1 MLRLAVSLGAA
12 AMTLAAVTPVFGET
26 SGQFEERTLSAALEQ
41 AFDNGL
47 VTVIVPD
54 VRLDVDMLRELYA
67 ARDFAPLWA
76 AQDDFEADVDAL
88 LAVLE
93 NADDEGL
100 RPFDYFSH
108 ELAGLMQDRT
118 LSGRV
123 ATDLLLSQAV
133 SRFAS
138 DVHRGRFEPRQLSR
152 DFDFDRRPMALPD
165 VVLEVA
171 RAGDPGQRLLDYAPD
186 HAGYVEAR
194 DILAELRGV
203 AEDGGWP
210 TVTNHGTVRPGES
223 SPMIPELRERLRAT
237 GELVDAEL
245 TPDADPLVYDDTLV
259 AAVELYQ
266 ENRGLAVDGVIGPQ
280 TYASLNVTVEER
292 IDQVIATMER
302 WRWMPAD
309 LGDRYLMV
317 NIPDYELE
325 LFDGGNL
332 VRRMDVIV
340 GRADRQTPLFSSALT
355 YLEFNPTWTVPTSIA
370 VNDFLPRLLED
381 PTYLQQQ
388 NIRLYS
394 DWSPGRVEVPSQFV
408 DWHSVGNG
416 IRSFMLRQDPGPGN
430 SLGRVK
436 FMMANNFSVYLHDTP
451 ARSLF
456 YRATRSFSSGCVRL
470 EDPMWLA
477 DFLLADT
484 ANWSAARREGILASG
499 QTTRVNLVTPMPL
512 HMAYITAWRDDTGVM
527 QLREDVYGLDR
538 MIAGVI
544 ADIRPERV
552 EIALAN

>member
-1 MLRLAVSLGAA
+1 MLRLAISFGAA
-12 AMTLAAVTPVFGET
+12 AMTMAAATPVLGET
-26 SGQFEERTLSAALEQ
+26 SGRFEERTLGAALEQ
-41 AFDNGL
+41 AFEGGL
-47 VTVIVPD
+47 ASVSVPD
-54 VRLDVDMLRELYA
+54 VRLDVDMLRDLYA
-67 ARDFAPLWA
+67 SRNFTPVWT
-76 AQDDFEADVDAL
+76 AQADFETDL
-88 LAVLE
+88 ESLMAVLG
-93 NADDEGL
+93 NAEAEGL
-100 RPFDYFSH
+100 RPFDYFGH
-108 ELAGLMQDRT
+108 ELAGLMQDET
-118 LSGRV
+118 LAGRV
-123 ATDLLLSQAV
+123 ALDLLLSQAV

-152 DFDFDRRPMALPD
+152 DFDFDRRPMNLTATVLD
-165 VVLEVA
+165 VA
-171 RAGDPGQRLLDYAPD
+171 QAGDPGARLLDYAPTHD
-186 HAGYVEAR
+186 GYDEAR

-203 AEDGGWP
+203 AAEGGWP
-210 TVTNHGTVRPGES
+210 TVTNHGTVRPGET
-223 SPMIPELRERLRAT
+223 SPLIPELRERLLAT
-237 GELVDAEL
+237 GELASADLPA
-245 TPDADPLVYDDTLV
+245 DADPNFFDDTLV

-266 ENRGLAVDGVIGPQ
+266 ENHGLAVDGVIGPQ
-280 TYASLNVTVEER
+280 TYASLNVTVEQR

-309 LGDRYLMV
+309 LGGRYVLV

-325 LFDGGNL
+325 LHDNGGL

-394 DWSPGRVEVPSQFV
+394 DWSPGRVEIPSQFV
-408 DWHSVGNG
+408 DWHSVGSG

-456 YRATRSFSSGCVRL
+456 YRATRSFSSGCVRV

-477 DFLLADT
+477 DYLLADT

-499 QTTRVNLVTPMPL
+499 QTTRVNLATPMPL
-512 HMAYITAWRDDTGVM
+512 HLAYITAWRDDTGVM
-527 QLREDVYGLDR
+527 QLREDIYGLDR

-544 ADIRPERV
+544 ADIRPERM